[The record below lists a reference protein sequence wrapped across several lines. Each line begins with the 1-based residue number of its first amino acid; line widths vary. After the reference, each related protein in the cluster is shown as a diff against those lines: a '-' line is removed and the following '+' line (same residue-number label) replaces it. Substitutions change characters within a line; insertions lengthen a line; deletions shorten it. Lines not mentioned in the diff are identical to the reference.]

1 MISKE
6 VQQVK
11 MTIHKESHEDN
22 VLCKFCC
29 DQETLKKHYYKN
41 HSHCMTCNKTF
52 ENIEGILY
60 HLLLRHGLRYQCKY
74 CSFSDFDENELD
86 SHMKNCLNND
96 EIQDVDKKT
105 SFETFEN
112 DLILTN
118 DTDVDEKKERLS
130 SKNEIHD
137 QTQVKIVSV
146 AKDCF
151 EINVEENMDDLEGEP
166 ETVVKNSKI
175 ISKPAVESDIKD
187 VDKKTSY
194 ETFEKDL
201 ILTNDTDVDE
211 EKVRLSKELIDSTNL
226 EERLSQKNEIHDQTQ
241 VNIVNVTKDSF
252 DINVEENMNN
262 SEDELETVIKNSK
275 MNSKPEVESD
285 SNTACLVQ
293 NCFDINV
300 EENMNDLEGEPEIVV
315 ENSKMSSKPE
325 VESDSNTACLV
336 QHSEMYS
343 FDASPMYSTIQ
354 HDVKVE
360 DISENETSLDI
371 ENTSIIKALEPLPL
385 PLSILENYTENSNK
399 DQTEEIGNASLT
411 YSKPKEIKF
420 NCEICGKGFLR
431 DRDLKN
437 HHSAIHLK
445 VKPYKC
451 EVADCGKYF
460 AIESS
465 KIRHFNIVHD
475 KIKPYRCSTCEID
488 FSTNVRI
495 MPF

>member
-1 MISKE
+1 MYFR
-6 VQQVK
+6 V
-11 MTIHKESHEDN
+11 
-22 VLCKFCC
+22 F
-29 DQETLKKHYYKN
+29 
-41 HSHCMTCNKTF
+41 F
-52 ENIEGILY
+52 
-60 HLLLRHGLRYQCKY
+60 
-74 CSFSDFDENELD
+74 
-86 SHMKNCLNND
+86 
-96 EIQDVDKKT
+96 
-105 SFETFEN
+105 
-112 DLILTN
+112 
-118 DTDVDEKKERLS
+118 
-130 SKNEIHD
+130 
-137 QTQVKIVSV
+137 
-146 AKDCF
+146 
-151 EINVEENMDDLEGEP
+151 
-166 ETVVKNSKI
+166 
-175 ISKPAVESDIKD
+175 
-187 VDKKTSY
+187 
-194 ETFEKDL
+194 
-201 ILTNDTDVDE
+201 
-211 EKVRLSKELIDSTNL
+211 
-226 EERLSQKNEIHDQTQ
+226 
-241 VNIVNVTKDSF
+241 
-252 DINVEENMNN
+252 
-262 SEDELETVIKNSK
+262 
-275 MNSKPEVESD
+275 
-285 SNTACLVQ
+285 
-293 NCFDINV
+293 
-300 EENMNDLEGEPEIVV
+300 
-315 ENSKMSSKPE
+315 
-325 VESDSNTACLV
+325 V

-385 PLSILENYTENSNK
+385 PLSILENHTENSNK